1 MTSAILLVSHVADL
15 AQGVAALLGE
25 VAQDVEIIQAAG
37 LEDGGIGTSFERI
50 QAAIDQTEADQ
61 IYAFYDLG
69 SAKMNL
75 EMVQEMT
82 DKPITIYDT
91 AFVEGAYNA
100 AALTQA
106 GLNQEEMEKQL
117 KDLVVK

>member
-50 QAAIDQTEADQ
+50 QTAVDQAQADQ

-69 SAKMNL
+69 SAKMDL

>member
-1 MTSAILLVSHVADL
+1 MTSAILLVSHVEGL
-15 AQGVAALLGE
+15 AQGVVDLLEE
-25 VAQDVEIIQAAG
+25 VAKDVEIIQAAG
-37 LEDGGIGTSFERI
+37 LDDGGIGTSFERI
-50 QAAIDQTEADQ
+50 QAAIEASQADQ

-75 EMVQEMT
+75 EMVQEMS
-82 DKPITIYDT
+82 DKKITIYDT

>member
-117 KDLVVK
+117 KNLVVK

>member
-1 MTSAILLVSHVADL
+1 MTSAILLVSHVEGL
-15 AQGVAALLGE
+15 AQGLVDLLKE
-25 VAQDVEIIQAAG
+25 VAKDVEIIQAAG

-50 QAAIDQTEADQ
+50 QTAIDQAEADQ

-75 EMVQEMT
+75 EMVQEMS
-82 DKPITIYDT
+82 DKKITIYDT

-106 GLNQEEMEKQL
+106 GLKQEEMEKQL